1 MMPGP
6 GASGSTTTAAP
17 TPRCA
22 IWRAASRNVWPGPIV
37 RTTEL
42 IPSLTCIRSLPAQV
56 RIGSSLNHLPD
67 TSSVPT
73 FVGTN
78 QLIPYSYF
86 HVSGDMTMRTGT
98 VARRRTLYEEAV
110 EIIEREYAQPLE
122 LDDVA
127 RRLATSRRQLQR
139 AFAEIGDTSFR
150 TYVAR
155 VRMLRALDLLREGR
169 LPVREVANNVGYR
182 QPAQFAKTFRRH
194 HGAPPSSFRAPGA
207 MPHGG
212 GGTAT
217 AV

>member
-1 MMPGP
+1 MSQADCLLPGL
-6 GASGSTTTAAP
+6 
-17 TPRCA
+17 R
-22 IWRAASRNVWPGPIV
+22 
-37 RTTEL
+37 
-42 IPSLTCIRSLPAQV
+42 
-56 RIGSSLNHLPD
+56 
-67 TSSVPT
+67 
-73 FVGTN
+73 GTN
-78 QLIPYSYF
+78 RLISYTDF
-86 HVSGDMTMRTGT
+86 LVSGVMTMRTGT
-98 VARRRTLYEEAV
+98 VARRRTLFEEAV
-110 EIIEREYAQPLE
+110 EIIEREFAQPLE

-194 HGAPPSSFRAPGA
+194 HGAPPSSFRAPGSMA
-207 MPHGG
+207 HEGN
-212 GGTAT
+212 GTAT